1 MQIEGFSIDVQLK
14 EMREFAAKEGWTIVR
29 EYVDEG
35 YSARSG
41 NRPQFQVLLRDAQ
54 ARLFDGLLVHKLDRL
69 YRNLLELLQ
78 FVHLLREREIS
89 LVSVHERFDFNS
101 IPGEM
106 MLSLMGGLSEVYVR
120 NLREETMKGKYG
132 RVLKGLWNGIFPFGY
147 CQGRCS
153 RCQDPNGQ
161 GYCSDYGKPDQGDGT
176 ALITHPRDSR
186 GVRLMF
192 SSFHSREFSC
202 QGISETLNRAG
213 YRTRTK
219 HPFTADAVCDLL
231 RNRFYAGWVIYKG
244 EQHRGS
250 HPALVDQRVFDDCQ
264 TILSEHKRSP
274 RSRRAQQ
281 RFFLLSGLV
290 RCSRCGYS
298 MTGQT
303 NRMPPNE
310 VGERKEKRFYRDRS
324 ALMGFDCTP
333 KLVDAEQLE
342 AQVEDSMR
350 HLCPPA
356 EWKDRIMILAQ
367 SHPKLMEM
375 DRQRR
380 ELRSQLSRLQG
391 LYVKREM
398 TADEFERS
406 QRLLKRKLGDL
417 DLPLS
422 QNDKRVD
429 MWLADFGV
437 LWDHFTRD
445 EKKEIIHKVIKAVYV
460 KDGMLDRI
468 ELHDSFKVLLQSQ
481 EPP

>member
-1 MQIEGFSIDVQLK
+1 
-14 EMREFAAKEGWTIVR
+14 
-29 EYVDEG
+29 
-35 YSARSG
+35 
-41 NRPQFQVLLRDAQ
+41 
-54 ARLFDGLLVHKLDRL
+54 
-69 YRNLLELLQ
+69 
-78 FVHLLREREIS
+78 
-89 LVSVHERFDFNS
+89 
-101 IPGEM
+101 
-106 MLSLMGGLSEVYVR
+106 
-120 NLREETMKGKYG
+120 
-132 RVLKGLWNGIFPFGY
+132 
-147 CQGRCS
+147 
-153 RCQDPNGQ
+153 
-161 GYCSDYGKPDQGDGT
+161 
-176 ALITHPRDSR
+176 
-186 GVRLMF
+186 
-192 SSFHSREFSC
+192 
-202 QGISETLNRAG
+202 
-213 YRTRTK
+213 
-219 HPFTADAVCDLL
+219 
-231 RNRFYAGWVIYKG
+231 
-244 EQHRGS
+244 
-250 HPALVDQRVFDDCQ
+250 
-264 TILSEHKRSP
+264 
-274 RSRRAQQ
+274 
-281 RFFLLSGLV
+281 
-290 RCSRCGYS
+290 
-298 MTGQT
+298 
-303 NRMPPNE
+303 
-310 VGERKEKRFYRDRS
+310 
-324 ALMGFDCTP
+324 
-333 KLVDAEQLE
+333 
-342 AQVEDSMR
+342 MR